1 MYNSYIWTDEL
12 YHHGVPKMKWYVR
25 RYQNP
30 DGSLTALGRIHYGIG
45 KMREKHAE
53 KKAINAQDKKEK
65 LEKRALRGSGRAMR
79 KASSMMTDE
88 ELKQHTARLNLEKQ
102 YKEALKSNQG
112 GLGYE
117 VRKITGAIVK
127 KALVEAGTDA
137 LKRVIGVGTDKLV
150 DSVKSAVNKAKI
162 EDLTPKQDN
171 NQKQQN
177 KQSDNSQKNENKQK
191 QKNKQTDNSQKNEKS
206 DASNKKEKN
215 KQTEN
220 SKKDG
225 GQEQKGKQP
234 ENSNTKQN
242 SYDKLPKNMRE
253 TITRAHNQSKRA
265 TKEDRFITFGNKTVN
280 LSANRE
286 TATNIVNRALANQ
299 ERFRDRSGQTFI
311 PSSRTD
317 KFSESRRLVNETLFE
332 NGLYEFKRK
341 Q

>member
-1 MYNSYIWTDEL
+1 MYNSYIWSDEL
-12 YHHGVPKMKWYVR
+12 YHHQVKGAKWYVR

-53 KKAINAQDKKEK
+53 KKAANTAERKEK

-117 VRKITGAIVK
+117 ARKITGAIVK

-150 DSVKSAVNKAKI
+150 DSVKSAVNKAKT
-162 EDLTPKQDN
+162 EDLAPKQDN

-191 QKNKQTDNSQKNEKS
+191 KKNDKAQAQAQQNKKS

-225 GQEQKGKQP
+225 GQEQKGKQL
-234 ENSNTKQN
+234 ENSNKKQN
-242 SYDKLPKNMRE
+242 SYDKLPKNVQE
-253 TITRAHNQSKRA
+253 AITRAHNQSKRA
-265 TKEDRFITFGNKTVN
+265 TKEDKFITFGNKTVN
-280 LSANRE
+280 LSANRD
-286 TATNIVNRALANQ
+286 TVTNIVNRALANQ
-299 ERFRDRSGQTFI
+299 ERFRDRSGQSFI
-311 PSSRTD
+311 PSSRTNKYD
-317 KFSESRRLVNETLFE
+317 ESRRLVNETLFE
-332 NGLYEFKRK
+332 NGLYKFKRN
-341 Q
+341 

>member
-1 MYNSYIWTDEL
+1 MYNSYIWSDEL
-12 YHHGVPKMKWYVR
+12 YHYQVKGAKWYVR

-53 KKAINAQDKKEK
+53 KKAANAQDKKEK

-102 YKEALKSNQG
+102 YKEALRSNQG
-112 GLGYE
+112 GIGYE
-117 VRKITGAIVK
+117 IRKITGAIAK

-150 DSVKSAVNKAKI
+150 DSVKSAVNKAKS
-162 EDLTPKQDN
+162 EDLTPKQEN

-177 KQSDNSQKNENKQK
+177 KQSDNSQKNEDK
-191 QKNKQTDNSQKNEKS
+191 QKNKQSDDSQKNEKVK
-206 DASNKKEKN
+206 AQQNKKEKN

-220 SKKDG
+220 SKKDS
-225 GQEQKGKQP
+225 GQEQKGKRQ
-234 ENSNTKQN
+234 ENNKKQN
-242 SYDKLPKNMRE
+242 SYDKLPKNVQE

-265 TKEDRFITFGNKTVN
+265 AKEDQFITFGNKVVN

-286 TATNIVNRALANQ
+286 TATSIVNRALANQ
-299 ERFRDRSGQTFI
+299 ERFRDRSGQSFV
-311 PSSRTD
+311 PSSRTN
-317 KFSESRRLVNETLFE
+317 KFTESRRLVNETLFE
-332 NGLYEFKRK
+332 NGLHQFNRKR
-341 Q
+341 

>member
-1 MYNSYIWTDEL
+1 MYNSYIWSDEL
-12 YHHGVPKMKWYVR
+12 YHYQVKGAKWYVR

-53 KKAINAQDKKEK
+53 KKAANAQDKKEK

-102 YKEALKSNQG
+102 YKEALRSNQG
-112 GLGYE
+112 GIGYE
-117 VRKITGAIVK
+117 IRKITGAIAK

-150 DSVKSAVNKAKI
+150 DSVKSAVNKAKS
-162 EDLTPKQDN
+162 EDLTPKQEN

-177 KQSDNSQKNENKQK
+177 KQSDNSQKNEDKQK
-191 QKNKQTDNSQKNEKS
+191 QKNKQSDDSQKNEKVK
-206 DASNKKEKN
+206 AQQNKKEKN

-220 SKKDG
+220 SKKDS
-225 GQEQKGKQP
+225 GQEQKGKRQ
-234 ENSNTKQN
+234 ENNKKQN
-242 SYDKLPKNMRE
+242 SYDKLPKNVQE

-265 TKEDRFITFGNKTVN
+265 AKEDQFITFGNKVVN

-286 TATNIVNRALANQ
+286 TATSIVNRALANQ
-299 ERFRDRSGQTFI
+299 ERFRDRSGQSFV
-311 PSSRTD
+311 PSSRTN
-317 KFSESRRLVNETLFE
+317 KFTESRRLVNETLFE
-332 NGLYEFKRK
+332 NGLRQFNRKR
-341 Q
+341 